1 MEFNTPTTKE
11 QMYTILN
18 DLFYYYRI
26 RRETYEDVELEE
38 LFLPRLEQVT
48 INESDLWDQAEVEL
62 SGKHEREIQDY
73 KQELNAQILQI
84 NEQMEFCTQS
94 ALNQVASVEELFAQS
109 VAKIQKQITNSGLIN
124 STIVIEKTAQLEESK
139 NQEIIRINAE
149 RDKTLESL
157 RTKRSVAESKLTNS
171 STYFSLIHKKETDA
185 KCEELKREVQKTQR
199 EIFKYNNSLDEKEQR
214 YANTVKET
222 KASLRLRF
230 LDISS
235 GEFTHDQLV
244 EMGYYTDVIRCVSG
258 YYDTLP
264 PVDAFYDI
272 ASEKKLAIYLEDYF
286 QDIVY
291 VYKLKAN
298 V

>member
-1 MEFNTPTTKE
+1 MEFNIPTTKE
-11 QMYTILN
+11 QMYNVLN

-26 RRETYEDVELEE
+26 RRETYEDVDLEE
-38 LFLPRLEQVT
+38 LFLPRLEQVA
-48 INESDLWDQAEVEL
+48 IDESDLWDQAEIEL

-84 NEQMEFCTQS
+84 NEQMELCAQS
-94 ALNQVASVEELFAQS
+94 ALSQVANAEELFAQS
-109 VAKIQKQITNSGLIN
+109 VAKIQKQIANSGLIN
-124 STIVIEKTAQLEESK
+124 STIIIDKTAGLEESK

-149 RDKTLESL
+149 RDKTLEAL
-157 RTKRSVAESKLTNS
+157 RSKRSVAESKLANS
-171 STYFSLIHKKETDA
+171 SNYFLLIHKKEIDA
-185 KCEELKREVQKTQR
+185 KCEEFKKDIQKTQR

-214 YANTVKET
+214 YANTIKET

-258 YYDTLP
+258 YYDTLSA
-264 PVDAFYDI
+264 VDAYYDI

-291 VYKLKAN
+291 AYKLRAN